1 MLAATTPWPQCEG
14 SGWHSRLLES
24 RLSLGLYCTS
34 RAPELRTHTWSL
46 LVLCPRLSTQAHQE
60 DTVSEAGLQ
69 QRSRLTQPLS
79 SQNLESDGRCHYGR
93 NEGGQ
98 AVQGNFQ
105 KQVLQSLK
113 GYGKQASGADFIF
126 TEAAIWNNPASPSHL
141 TGRVV
146 SERLTVNFPSYF
158 KGPCSETGA
167 LKSQST
173 GLLPAPKS
181 TVPR

>member
-1 MLAATTPWPQCEG
+1 M
-14 SGWHSRLLES
+14 
-24 RLSLGLYCTS
+24 
-34 RAPELRTHTWSL
+34 
-46 LVLCPRLSTQAHQE
+46 
-60 DTVSEAGLQ
+60 
-69 QRSRLTQPLS
+69 
-79 SQNLESDGRCHYGR
+79 
-93 NEGGQ
+93 
-98 AVQGNFQ
+98 QGNFQ